1 MLRGDKK
8 KARKFH
14 ICDGCSQH
22 ESEGAHDGDQWFCKT
37 CWSEWIE
44 ENGDDAGA
52 ASVYQPPPKQVEP
65 DSAICIAC
73 TQVKLKSRFSSKYF
87 KARPNC
93 VCTSCISKKSEFI
106 TGLRVKTKFGIGIV
120 DESPFSGKLK
130 LHVNIKLAWG
140 QLLAP
145 FFEIEKETFLKEGP
159 EFRVLCSACYQM
171 RSSREFAKPNKM
183 VPVCIECMHT
193 IGKPVMTCVR
203 CCQRRISFSS
213 EPYPKYYDRILGD
226 PEWMNVQFSD
236 TICLLCAD
244 PNITLFQAVTS
255 KAVIDEKYSRKL
267 LYISSKFPKQV
278 SKFHV
283 DEKPAS
289 TSAWKRHQQSS
300 DGSKLTMKEVKYG
313 LESLKHAHENTCV
326 LEEQFRK
333 NKNNMS
339 HFERRA
345 FQERIGKQK
354 ASFLSGKRAIKDLLV
369 RARYTAR
376 EGWRYTATVSLHGYG
391 SISGFS
397 DTSKTQ
403 ACKQLYEKLKP
414 HIQKLKVMKNADY
427 CDLCNTY
434 CTTKDAVANHLRGS
448 EHLKAVNHI
457 LATCDYYE
465 IFDKVCILEK
475 NIKGRIKNIS
485 KHYHDHQNIYK
496 IGNLTGIRE
505 EDLDIIRLRIPSLAA
520 FNGENKLKIDI
531 VYGRADFD
539 VYSRLNLE
547 WAQRWFRKAFNA
559 HVRDIRVLGAQWEVQ
574 STCLQFGWPFYTINL
589 VLQFAGYWGFEIYFE
604 KTGSLWW
611 NRGTA
616 LVSKY
621 GTFV

>member
-1 MLRGDKK
+1 M
-8 KARKFH
+8 
-14 ICDGCSQH
+14 
-22 ESEGAHDGDQWFCKT
+22 
-37 CWSEWIE
+37 E
-44 ENGDDAGA
+44 ENGDDISA
-52 ASVYQPPPKQVEP
+52 APAYQPPPKPVEP
-65 DSAICIAC
+65 DSAMCIAC
-73 TQVKLKSRFSSKYF
+73 KQNKLKSHFSSKHF

-106 TGLRVKTKFGIGIV
+106 TGLRVETKFGIGII
-120 DESPFSGKLK
+120 DDPPFSGKLK
-130 LHVNIKLAWG
+130 LHVNIKLPWG
-140 QLLAP
+140 QLSAP
-145 FFEIEKETFLKEGP
+145 FFEIEKEAFSKEGP
-159 EFRVLCSACYQM
+159 EFQVLCSSCYQM
-171 RSSREFAKPNKM
+171 RSSREFSKPNKM
-183 VPVCIECMHT
+183 VPVCIECMHN
-193 IGKPVMTCVR
+193 IGKPVMTCVT

-226 PEWMNVQFSD
+226 PDWMNVQFSD

-244 PNITLFQAVTS
+244 PNVTLFQAVTS

-267 LYISSKFPKQV
+267 FYISSKFPKQV
-278 SKFHV
+278 SKFHI

-289 TSAWKRHQQSS
+289 RYAWKRHQRSS
-300 DGSKLTMKEVKYG
+300 DGSKLTMKHVKYG
-313 LESLKHAHENTCV
+313 LESLKQAHENTCI

-333 NKNNMS
+333 NKNDMGR
-339 HFERRA
+339 FERRA

-354 ASFLSGKRAIKDLLV
+354 ASFLSGKQAMKDLLI
-369 RARYTAR
+369 RASDSRK
-376 EGWRYTATVSLHGYG
+376 GWRYTATISLHGHG
-391 SISGFS
+391 SLSAVS
-397 DTSKTQ
+397 NTSKTQ
-403 ACKQLYEKLKP
+403 ACKLLYEKFKP

-434 CTTKDAVANHLRGS
+434 CTTKDAVTNHLRGS

-457 LATCDYYE
+457 LDTCDYYE
-465 IFDKVCILEK
+465 LFDKVCIPER
-475 NIKGRIKNIS
+475 NIKGRIKNIT
-485 KHYHDHQNIYK
+485 KCYGRNLYK
-496 IGNLTGIRE
+496 IGHIKNIRE
-505 EDLDIIRLRIPSLAA
+505 EDLDIIRLRIPSLAE

-616 LVSKY
+616 LVSKH